1 MPDNGSVGTHWLDYV
16 KQAAVQAVKAG
27 NPCDYTIGTVT
38 SISPLKIKLSEGDG
52 LELPADFIHL
62 SRNVTDYE
70 TTVTI
75 SDDYGWKTKDKGG
88 GSGYSAYETHKHDIS
103 LSKKKIKVHN
113 ALKKGEKVLMIRK
126 SGGQDYIV
134 IDRVVS

>member
-1 MPDNGSVGTHWLDYV
+1 MPDSGGVGTHWLDYV

-27 NPCDYTIGTVT
+27 NPCDYTIGTV
-38 SISPLKIKLSEGDG
+38 ISVKPLKIKLSEGDG

-62 SRNVTDYE
+62 SRNVTDF
-70 TTVTI
+70 
-75 SDDYGWKTKDKGG
+75 KTKITMKKQGV
-88 GSGYSAYETHKHDIS
+88 YHTTHTPPPTDTWIDEQE
-103 LSKKKIKVHN
+103 ITVHN